1 MKQYVIYLFL
11 VEGNYFKVYV
21 IYKDTCVLP
30 ACRRRI
36 YFIKSIICLVNM
48 ALIIWSYFSVC
59 VKKEWRQ
66 SQYIGEKEKKNKNL

>member
-48 ALIIWSYFSVC
+48 ALII
-59 VKKEWRQ
+59 
-66 SQYIGEKEKKNKNL
+66 